1 MPVTGIDDK
10 TIIQV
15 CVIVRDVELSATRYA
30 EILGFEMPDE
40 FHYTLRHDH
49 TQATYYGQ
57 PTDARAKII
66 GRGIGSIHF
75 ELLQPLDPQSTWHDF
90 LEQHGEGIHHVAFLV
105 PETAPAAQSLVEH
118 GYTVTQQ
125 GLFTGQGGRYTY
137 FDTDKDL
144 GIVIEL
150 LEVFG
155 GSSAPGEAP
164 SFPADAGI
172 GTNVVVQ
179 VGIMVN
185 DIEKTRARYSEVF
198 GIPLPPIQT
207 TPGYDVVET
216 TYLGSRCDG
225 TAKLAFMNFGQV
237 TIELIEPDPTP
248 SVWRDW
254 LNEHGEGAHHIAF
267 QVGDSERVVAYLGA
281 HGIPVSQWGYYGD
294 RSGKY
299 TYMDTQAALSTTVE
313 LLESFRR

>member
-10 TIIQV
+10 TIGQI
-15 CVIVRDVELSATRYA
+15 CIIVRDVERSAARYA
-30 EILGFEMPDE
+30 EVFGFDIPRE
-40 FHYTLRHDH
+40 FQITRRHDH

-57 PTDARAKII
+57 PCDARAKIVGFNI
-66 GRGIGSIHF
+66 GRIQF
-75 ELLQPLDPQSTWHDF
+75 ELLEPLEPHSTWNDF
-90 LEQHGEGIHHVAFLV
+90 LEQHGEGIHHVAFFV
-105 PETAPAAQSLVEH
+105 SKTEPAAQSLVEH
-118 GYTVTQQ
+118 GYTITQQ
-125 GLFTGQGGRYTY
+125 GLFTGQTGMYTY

-155 GSSAPGEAP
+155 GIPSIDAP
-164 SFPADAGI
+164 SHPAGVGI
-172 GTNVVVQ
+172 GTNAVVQ

-185 DIEKTRARYSEVF
+185 DIEKTRVRYSELL

-216 TYLGSRCDG
+216 TYFGSRCDG

-254 LNEHGEGAHHIAF
+254 LNQHGEGAHHIAF
-267 QVGDSERVVAYLGA
+267 QVEDSAPVVAYLGS

-299 TYMDTQAALSTTVE
+299 TYMDSQAALSTTVE
-313 LLESFRR
+313 LLESFKR